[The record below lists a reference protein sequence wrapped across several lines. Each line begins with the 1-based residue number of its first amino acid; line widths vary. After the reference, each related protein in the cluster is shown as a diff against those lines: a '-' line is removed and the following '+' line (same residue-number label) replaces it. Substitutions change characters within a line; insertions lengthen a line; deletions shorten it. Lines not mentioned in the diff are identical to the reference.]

1 MKERQSLLL
10 GIRPHE
16 TSEGSRAPSNL
27 SSESLTP
34 SQIRD
39 GRIQDLERRVAM
51 LEKDYEII
59 SVMATSIQNDVTYLK
74 KRVKEVL
81 NIDEEG

>member
-1 MKERQSLLL
+1 
-10 GIRPHE
+10 
-16 TSEGSRAPSNL
+16 
-27 SSESLTP
+27 
-34 SQIRD
+34 
-39 GRIQDLERRVAM
+39 M

-59 SVMATSIQNDVTYLK
+59 SVMATSIQNDVMYLK